1 MHRHT
6 HTDRQID
13 HSQSE
18 THVARNSCVCYL
30 THFCDPRRSQREGRG
45 NDFGSQFGVQFFKVG
60 KRGSRGWVVRHVSAG
75 TKQREMSSSALFVPV
90 KTPPYILG
98 PHTLRMGHPDSVVSS
113 RWSLMDRPGNLP
125 PSSSTFCHLTITRN
139 HHMEWHVLFNLST
152 KHLPTEYQC
161 APPVLATFISVR
173 PRWCAVLGHSHLQ
186 TNSPGLWF
194 KVTEKL
200 EAVGTSSSP
209 SVVKT
214 RIITR
219 GG

>member
-1 MHRHT
+1 
-6 HTDRQID
+6 
-13 HSQSE
+13 
-18 THVARNSCVCYL
+18 
-30 THFCDPRRSQREGRG
+30 
-45 NDFGSQFGVQFFKVG
+45 
-60 KRGSRGWVVRHVSAG
+60 
-75 TKQREMSSSALFVPV
+75 MSSSALPV
-90 KTPPYILG
+90 KTPPYVLG

-113 RWSLMDRPGNLP
+113 KWSLMDRPGNLP

-152 KHLPTEYQC
+152 KHLPTGYQC

-219 GG
+219 GGCNYCLGCRLGYCGETWGPSPAKVYTIQNLSSLTSFTPFHKILY